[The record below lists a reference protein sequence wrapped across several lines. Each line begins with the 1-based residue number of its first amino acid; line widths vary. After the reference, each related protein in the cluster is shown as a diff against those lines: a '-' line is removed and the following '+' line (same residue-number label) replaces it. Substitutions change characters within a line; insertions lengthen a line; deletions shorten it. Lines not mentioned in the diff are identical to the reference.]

1 MSKIILLFFLLSSFC
16 SFSQEVVSALKSRG
30 HDENISFKN
39 LASNKLTSFPFF
51 DDFSNSNISNNN
63 WTDRSILINNSYA
76 INPISLGVATFDGL
90 DSNGFAYDISVTNSW
105 GVADYLTSRGI
116 DLSNLDSI
124 FLMFYYQPQG
134 VGDFPKIRIVL
145 F

>member
-1 MSKIILLFFLLSSFC
+1 M
-16 SFSQEVVSALKSRG
+16 V
-30 HDENISFKN
+30 
-39 LASNKLTSFPFF
+39 
-51 DDFSNSNISNNN
+51 
-63 WTDRSILINNSYA
+63 
-76 INPISLGVATFDGL
+76 
-90 DSNGFAYDISVTNSW
+90 FAYDISVTNSW

-134 VGDFPKIRIVL
+134 VGDFPQNQIVL